1 MNAACKAC
9 HNSRPGVPWL
19 TAAVLAPP
27 CVVDRHV
34 PIRASTSNHA
44 GWEWS
49 GGRRRVRP
57 GGLSSPVV
65 FQFRRRKL
73 QTCGIAGNCI
83 KYDIIRVQCP
93 SARRRTARTLDAKRR
108 HHGNV
113 MPRYITQTMVAP

>member
-1 MNAACKAC
+1 M
-9 HNSRPGVPWL
+9 
-19 TAAVLAPP
+19 
-27 CVVDRHV
+27 
-34 PIRASTSNHA
+34 
-44 GWEWS
+44 
-49 GGRRRVRP
+49 RP

-65 FQFRRRKL
+65 FQFWRRKL